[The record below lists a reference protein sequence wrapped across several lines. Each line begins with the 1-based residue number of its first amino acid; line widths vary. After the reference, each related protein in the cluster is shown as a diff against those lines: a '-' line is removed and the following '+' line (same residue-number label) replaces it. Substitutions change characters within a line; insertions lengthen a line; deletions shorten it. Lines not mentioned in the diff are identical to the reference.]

1 MTTTTAPRITAAEPS
16 ATVHDQWRTKRLAD
30 MTPFAR
36 DLWRETWRA
45 LMAREL
51 RAIGVPF
58 NAEDVEERVQ
68 AIEADDVETFLVDEV
83 AS

>member
-1 MTTTTAPRITAAEPS
+1 MTTTTAPRITAAERTG
-16 ATVHDQWRTKRLAD
+16 TVHEQWRTLPLAQ

-58 NAEDVEERVQ
+58 TAADVEERVQ